1 MLSARNL
8 PRSALRRIRRC
19 RRPSPPPL
27 PRPPT
32 QPPPQ
37 PLPPRPMPQFDPL
50 LSRDLEHLGTNRT
63 RVPPP
68 HATSNVKSRFG
79 IGTKHISELPEVNLA
94 RNRSRM
100 DTIGTC
106 DAFCRLQMCGGKR
119 ETTAS
124 PCEPLFFPC
133 LSRSRSRFRL
143 LGLSRA
149 LFVVCL
155 CLIPPPPASFS
166 LTIIHRYSF
175 NANRFPQPGQCLIFD
190 TNQCSTFED
199 QSGSTRPLARRAG
212 LAGHVHRAH
221 EDTRDASSESAR
233 MRGGGG
239 GESVSAASPAV
250 GNQGRRSRESR
261 REAIPAAAG
270 PRRA

>member
-8 PRSALRRIRRC
+8 PRSALGRISRR

-32 QPPPQ
+32 PPPPQ
-37 PLPPRPMPQFDPL
+37 PLPPRPTPRFDPL

-63 RVPPP
+63 RVPPS

-94 RNRSRM
+94 RYRSRM

-119 ETTAS
+119 ETTVS
-124 PCEPLFFPC
+124 PSEPLFFPC
-133 LSRSRSRFRL
+133 LSRSRSRFRF

-149 LFVVCL
+149 LSVVCL
-155 CLIPPPPASFS
+155 CLIPPTPASFPS
-166 LTIIHRYSF
+166 SSF
-175 NANRFPQPGQCLIFD
+175 TDTVSTQTAFPKRGSVL
-190 TNQCSTFED
+190 S
-199 QSGSTRPLARRAG
+199 STRINAQHSKIRAAARGRLPGVPAWPGTCTLAHG
-212 LAGHVHRAH
+212 
-221 EDTRDASSESAR
+221 DTRDASSESAR

-250 GNQGRRSRESR
+250 GNQGRRSRESP